1 MVIIRICACLFLTI
15 LTALSVSAKV
25 DPPNYDF
32 SLDKLNIFM
41 PGKSL
46 KDIEKE
52 YPKKEVVFKKLPFI
66 TYKFYVEHIRYRF
79 PILVQFKG
87 DEVTDFHARLPAY
100 FLHDV
105 FHQSLINRL
114 GNQDV
119 YKKVEEQAT
128 YVWKNKNGNKHI
140 YNGGCSITCFPIFY
154 AVKPVK
160 HQFGMGYKPLI
171 EKLNEVNL

>member
-1 MVIIRICACLFLTI
+1 MLI
-15 LTALSVSAKV
+15 LSAQFASAKV

-32 SLDKLNIFM
+32 SLDKLKIFM
-41 PGKSL
+41 PGQSL
-46 KDIEKE
+46 KEIEKE
-52 YPKKEVVFKKLPFI
+52 YPKKELVFKNPPFM

-79 PILVQFKG
+79 AILVQFKG
-87 DEVTDFHARLPAY
+87 DVVTDFHARLPAY

-128 YVWKNKNGNKHI
+128 YVWNNKDGNKHI
-140 YNGGCSITCFPIFY
+140 YNGGCSMTCFPIFY
-154 AVKPVK
+154 AVKPTK
-160 HQFGMGYKPLI
+160 HQFGMGYKAVI
-171 EKLNEVNL
+171 EKLQEATL